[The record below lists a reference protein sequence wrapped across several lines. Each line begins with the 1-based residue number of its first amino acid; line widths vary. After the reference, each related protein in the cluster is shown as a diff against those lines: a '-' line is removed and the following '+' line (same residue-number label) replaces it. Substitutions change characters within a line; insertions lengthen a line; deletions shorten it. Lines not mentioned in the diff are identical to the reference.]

1 MTHSVSD
8 RLCDAQSRLHAPAMQ
23 LGRETMLV
31 SRLVQGFPVY
41 VTGKVSIEAV
51 LKLIKA
57 FNPASMQV
65 LGRAVTCNS
74 AWLLTLSLPKGSFS
88 ASKAIIRSL
97 ETRKCSIEAD
107 CIAIDKVQL
116 RMDSDS
122 KPYIHADFVILSDFQ
137 EVKTK

>member
-8 RLCDAQSRLHAPAMQ
+8 RLCDAQTRLHAPALQ
-23 LGRETMLV
+23 TGREAMLV

-41 VTGKVSIEAV
+41 VTGKVRIEAV

-57 FNPASMQV
+57 FRTASIEV

-74 AWLLTLSLPKGSFS
+74 AWLLTFSLPKGMFS

-97 ETRKCSIEAD
+97 EARKCRIEAD
-107 CIAIDKVQL
+107 CIAIDTVQT

-122 KPYIHADFVILSDFQ
+122 KPYIHAEFVILSDFR